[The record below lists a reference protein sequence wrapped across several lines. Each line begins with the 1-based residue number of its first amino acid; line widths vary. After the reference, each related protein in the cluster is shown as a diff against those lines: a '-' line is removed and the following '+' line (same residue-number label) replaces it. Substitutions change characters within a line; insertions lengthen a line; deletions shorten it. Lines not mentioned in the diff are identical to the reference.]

1 MAAGKKQYV
10 YRLMKAKC
18 SCGDQKFEQ
27 NLNLPLDHGVIY
39 QDAEHPL
46 MNAND
51 HVSGEHIL
59 TFGRCKSTSNPG
71 GTAGFLADILTMGI
85 GSEILQSTIGTPCKP
100 MTVTPWINV
109 DEDYFIDGAP
119 ALTIESTL
127 PCYYGGIITIVVEKT
142 ESTDS
147 EGDNASE
154 EDKDIKDQLPS
165 EVQEKI
171 DSFTDA
177 QPSNPQSAAEEAL
190 AASAAEVSASETG
203 AEVGM
208 ISPTNIPRPGFDEM
222 IEYAKGIIPQRMSND
237 TMLKAFDFMSSACP
251 ISSKTIESNAEW
263 NVKELTQTD
272 ENGES
277 IYIPKAGSYI
287 ENQSQWEN
295 VKFGCSP
302 NSNMSY
308 SGCEIIATYNALSAL
323 GESTSADTM
332 VNMISTYEKDGA
344 ALFGEF
350 GTSPHAIENYMK
362 DAGYQVQTT
371 TSTDAE
377 KINAIGDNSDVI
389 IATVYNDKNNIT
401 GQIHTVCIT
410 KTPEGNYVAHNTGKY
425 NGKKY
430 EESEKVSTLNEA
442 INQIST
448 EPQAINI
455 VGVKK

>member
-39 QDAEHPL
+39 QSEDYPL

-51 HVSGEHIL
+51 HVADQHIL

-71 GTAGFLADILTMGI
+71 GTAGFLADILTCGI

-119 ALTIESTL
+119 ALTLESTL
-127 PCYYGGIITIVVEKT
+127 PCYYGGIITIVMEKT

-147 EGDNASE
+147 GGDDTSK

-171 DSFTDA
+171 DSFTDDHA
-177 QPSNPQSAAEEAL
+177 TNPQSAADDAL
-190 AASAAEVSASETG
+190 AASAAEVAASVPG

-208 ISPTNIPRPGFDEM
+208 ISPTNIPRPGIGD
-222 IEYAKGIIPQRMSND
+222 IAEYAKGFIPRKVDNETVLKSYDLMSA
-237 TMLKAFDFMSSACP
+237 MCP
-251 ISSKTIESNAEW
+251 ISSKTIESNAAW
-263 NVKELTQTD
+263 NAKELTAT
-272 ENGES
+272 GS
-277 IYIPKAGSYI
+277 SYIPESGSYI
-287 ENQSQWEN
+287 ENQAQWKN
-295 VKFGCSP
+295 VKFGCSS

-323 GESTSADTM
+323 GENTSADTM
-332 VNMISTYEKDGA
+332 VNLISSYEKNGA
-344 ALFGEF
+344 ALYGEF
-350 GTSPHAIENYMK
+350 GVAPNAIERYMK
-362 DAGYQVQTT
+362 NAGYKVQTT
-371 TSTDAE
+371 DSRNAQKLAE
-377 KINAIGDNSDVI
+377 IDKNSDVFI
-389 IATVYNDKNNIT
+389 TSVYNNQKDIT
-401 GQIHTVCIT
+401 DMVHTVCIT
-410 KTPEGNYVAHNTGKY
+410 KTKDGKYAAHNTYIRDKRGNYVANTAD
-425 NGKKY
+425 
-430 EESEKVSTLNEA
+430 TLEEA
-442 INQIST
+442 ISGIGSDT
-448 EPQAINI
+448 GII
-455 VGVKK
+455 HVIGVKK

>member
-127 PCYYGGIITIVVEKT
+127 PCYYGGIITIVLEKT

-203 AEVGM
+203 AEIGM

-263 NVKELTQTD
+263 NAKKLTQID

-332 VNMISTYEKDGA
+332 VNLISTYEKDGA

-350 GTSPHAIENYMK
+350 GTSPHAIEKYMK
-362 DAGYQVQTT
+362 NAGYQVQTT
-371 TSTDAE
+371 DSRDTQKLAE
-377 KINAIGDNSDVI
+377 IDQSSDVFI
-389 IATVYNDKNNIT
+389 TTVYNNQKDIT
-401 GQIHTVCIT
+401 DMVHTVCIT
-410 KTPEGNYVAHNTGKY
+410 KTKDGKYAAHNTYIRDKHGNYVANTAD
-425 NGKKY
+425 
-430 EESEKVSTLNEA
+430 TLDEA
-442 INQIST
+442 INEIGSDT
-448 EPQAINI
+448 GII
-455 VGVKK
+455 HVIGIKK

>member
-39 QDAEHPL
+39 QSEDYPL

-51 HVSGEHIL
+51 HVADQHIL

-71 GTAGFLADILTMGI
+71 GTAGFLADILTFGI

-100 MTVTPWINV
+100 MTVTPWVNV

-119 ALTIESTL
+119 ALTLESTL
-127 PCYYGGIITIVVEKT
+127 PCYYGGIITIVMEKT

-147 EGDNASE
+147 GGDDTSK

-171 DSFTDA
+171 DSFTDDHA
-177 QPSNPQSAAEEAL
+177 TNPQSAADDAL
-190 AASAAEVSASETG
+190 AASAAEVAASVPG

-208 ISPTNIPRPGFDEM
+208 ISPTNIPRPGIGD
-222 IEYAKGIIPQRMSND
+222 IAEYAKGFIPRKVDNEAVLKSYDLMSA
-237 TMLKAFDFMSSACP
+237 MCP
-251 ISSKTIESNAEW
+251 ISSKTIESNAAW
-263 NVKELTQTD
+263 NAKKLTQTD

-277 IYIPKAGSYI
+277 IYIPQAGFFI
-287 ENQSQWEN
+287 ENQSQWGN

-302 NSNMSY
+302 NSDMGY

-323 GESTSADTM
+323 GEPTSANTM
-332 VNMISTYEKDGA
+332 VNLISAYEKDGA

-362 DAGYQVQTT
+362 NAGYQVQST
-371 TSTDAE
+371 TSLDKE
-377 KINAIGDNSDVI
+377 QINEIGENSDVI
-389 IATVYNDKNNIT
+389 IATVYNDKKDIT

-410 KTPEGNYVAHNTGKY
+410 KTQEGNYVPHNIGKSKS
-425 NGKKY
+425 NNNI
-430 EESEKVSTLNEA
+430 STLNDALKE
-442 INQIST
+442 ISRD
-448 EPQAINI
+448 PQAINVI
-455 VGVKK
+455 GVKK